1 MSALKEE
8 FRLVKKRTQPR
19 SKLVP
24 FLLMALGLVMVI
36 GAMAFALNP
45 SATPAT
51 PTAGATSNSGAMI
64 PYSSVPRIS
73 QADAKA
79 AHELGSAIF
88 MDVRGEPWYSNS
100 HIQGAVSV
108 PENEVEAFLD
118 QFSPQDW
125 IITYCT

>member
-36 GAMAFALNP
+36 GAMAFALNQA
-45 SATPAT
+45 ATPAT
-51 PTAGATSNSGAMI
+51 PTAGAASNSGAMI

-73 QADAKA
+73 LADAKA

-100 HIQGAVSV
+100 HILGAVSV
-108 PENEVEAFLD
+108 PENEIEAFLD

>member
-1 MSALKEE
+1 
-8 FRLVKKRTQPR
+8 LVKKRTQPR

-36 GAMAFALNP
+36 GAMAFALNLP
-45 SATPAT
+45 STPAT
-51 PTAGATSNSGAMI
+51 PTASTSSNTGAMI
-64 PYSSVPRIS
+64 PFSSVPRIS
-73 QADAKA
+73 LADAKA

-88 MDVRGEPWYSNS
+88 MDVRGEPWYSNG